1 MIAYL
6 HATRYQKAE
15 GQTSLFEIS
24 LVFFF
29 FARSHKLKCQ
39 ITKYKFSYSL
49 VS

>member
-29 FARSHKLKCQ
+29 FFLLGATS
-39 ITKYKFSYSL
+39 
-49 VS
+49 